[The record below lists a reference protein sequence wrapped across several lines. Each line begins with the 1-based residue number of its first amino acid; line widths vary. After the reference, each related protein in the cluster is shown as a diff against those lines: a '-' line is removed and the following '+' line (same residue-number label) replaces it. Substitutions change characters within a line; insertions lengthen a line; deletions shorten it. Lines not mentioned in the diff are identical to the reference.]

1 MTKLKMAPVGPP
13 LILFN
18 AAVKE
23 EDLTRFNGKP
33 TKSPPGGNMLRK
45 EADKKVMT
53 ANDWKCQWT
62 LIRICRGLFLRRVRS
77 VQLLLYRQF
86 VQSVQFSR
94 TNSQN
99 CFHSGAIYL
108 KLLCFHNGVIY
119 LKLLLIFP
127 TFPSSDKSVQSK
139 DCCGDQFKCVSHF
152 KRYCF

>member
-1 MTKLKMAPVGPP
+1 MTKLKMAAVGPP

-18 AAVKE
+18 TAVKE

-99 CFHSGAIYL
+99 CFH
-108 KLLCFHNGVIY
+108 NGVIY